1 LGTRPKGPCSHEK
14 WGATTPR
21 RHLIEEN
28 PERQPC
34 HHWNFRA
41 DGLPNALAG
50 VIHQVGVDVLGGADA
65 LVAKELADGC
75 DVMVFTRFLRL
86 NVNVIVLGTPVAAEQ
101 TSSSFYLPRLVLRAT
116 FQGIW
121 GPGFG

>member
-1 LGTRPKGPCSHEK
+1 MLTLHSQDSTPQIWGTRPKGPCSNEK
-14 WGATTPR
+14 WGAITPR

-41 DGLPNALAG
+41 DGLSDALAG

-65 LVAKELADGC
+65 LVAKELAD
-75 DVMVFTRFLRL
+75 
-86 NVNVIVLGTPVAAEQ
+86 
-101 TSSSFYLPRLVLRAT
+101 
-116 FQGIW
+116 
-121 GPGFG
+121 